1 MRTTATI
8 YTRRFPVTI
17 RDGRTGAEMQDY
29 ITLDKAQLQAAQ
41 LVGLSSKELI
51 LDHYNQLVSYNNS
64 AFIAQGAIPDRD
76 EATSIAL
83 HTFEILMSEYKKEMN
98 LIKVEYQK
106 RAHQEV
112 EKIFRVL
119 FPEQGL
125 AVREEQIR
133 LCHEM
138 LDTLLGEQIALCDA
152 GVGIG
157 KTYAYLVACVLL
169 RKYSMLTGRGNP
181 LEQRPVVVS
190 TSSIALQKAILT
202 EYIPFLSRVLL
213 EQGIIQ
219 SPLRAVVRKGKEH
232 FVCDNRLEQR
242 IEAIRHK
249 QKNAVQKAALLSLR
263 KHYDMDSVKNLSG
276 FDRRLV
282 CVPKFCP
289 RECPGRQMCR
299 YQRYLEES
307 RKQDVFIQICNHN
320 YLLADAYHRAEG
332 YKPLLS
338 DYRTLIVD
346 EAHKLPE
353 AARQM
358 FGKNLCMD
366 DIREIAYYL
375 EREHQK
381 EEARILRT
389 VMGEAL
395 RVVGA
400 EQRIGKG
407 IRETFRN
414 TTNSVVSLWEGVEML
429 EFLLEKLER
438 SVPKWIRNR
447 LEEAKD
453 VLECFCSSDEKYVRY
468 LYLDKEQLP
477 ILCAASREIP
487 ELLQKMLWDR
497 EEEISAILTSGT
509 LKAGA
514 GFLRTRQ
521 ITGLEGRAGV
531 QEYVAESPF
540 SYEKNCLLYLP
551 KTLDHCRR
559 GSREEAVMV
568 ANHIHSLICST
579 YGHTL
584 VLFTSYT
591 LMGSVYQI
599 LRDSLPFP
607 MVEVWRHS
615 QEEILRFKTMENGVL
630 FAAGSCWEGVDFPGD
645 MVSSLIIVKLPFAVP
660 DPISEAEKETYDS
673 LESYIQSII
682 VPDMQKKLRQ
692 GFGRAI
698 RTETD
703 TCVVSILDIR
713 AVKGGKYH
721 EDVMCALPPCR
732 IAEELKEVQDF
743 IRSRK
748 GVEYY
753 L

>member
-1 MRTTATI
+1 M
-8 YTRRFPVTI
+8 
-17 RDGRTGAEMQDY
+17 
-29 ITLDKAQLQAAQ
+29 
-41 LVGLSSKELI
+41 
-51 LDHYNQLVSYNNS
+51 
-64 AFIAQGAIPDRD
+64 
-76 EATSIAL
+76 
-83 HTFEILMSEYKKEMN
+83 
-98 LIKVEYQK
+98 
-106 RAHQEV
+106 

-119 FPEQGL
+119 LPEQGL

-138 LDTLLGEQIALCDA
+138 LDTLLGERIALCDA

-157 KTYAYLVACVLL
+157 KTYAYLVACVLM
-169 RKYSMLTGRGNP
+169 RKYSILMERNSLP
-181 LEQRPVVVS
+181 KQHPVVVS
-190 TSSIALQKAILT
+190 TSSIALQKAILS
-202 EYIPFLSRVLL
+202 EYVPFLSRVLV

-219 SPLRAVVRKGKEH
+219 TPLRAVVRKGKEH

-242 IEAIRHK
+242 IEAICHK
-249 QKNAVQKAALLSLR
+249 QKNAVQREALLSLR
-263 KHYDMDSVKNLSG
+263 KHYDMDTVKDLSG

-307 RKQDVFIQICNHN
+307 KKQDVFLQICNHN
-320 YLLADAYHRAEG
+320 YLLADAFHRREE
-332 YKPLLS
+332 YKPLLA
-338 DYRTLIVD
+338 DYRALVVD

-375 EREHQK
+375 EREHQNV
-381 EEARILRT
+381 EARTLKAGMYSIFTIIMESHISSHGIKENFQLT
-389 VMGEAL
+389 GEC
-395 RVVGA
+395 
-400 EQRIGKG
+400 E
-407 IRETFRN
+407 FC
-414 TTNSVVSLWEGVEML
+414 LWEGIQMI
-429 EFLLEKLER
+429 ER
-438 SVPKWIRNR
+438 MMEQLKGVVPKWVLNR
-447 LEEAKD
+447 LQEAKE
-453 VLECFCSSDEKYVRY
+453 VLECFLQKNSKYVLHLRM
-468 LYLDKEQLP
+468 DKEKIP
-477 ILCAASREIP
+477 VLCAASREIP
-487 ELLQKMLWDR
+487 QLLREMLWDR
-497 EEEISAILTSGT
+497 EQALSAILTSGT
-509 LKAGA
+509 LKAGK
-514 GFLRTRQ
+514 GFARTLQ
-521 ITGLEGRAGV
+521 ITGLEGRTDV
-531 QEYVAESPF
+531 QSYVAESPF
-540 SYEKNCLLYLP
+540 AYEENCLLYLP
-551 KTLDHCRR
+551 KTLRKCKR
-559 GSREEAVMV
+559 GSREEVEMV
-568 ANHIHSLICST
+568 AGQIHSLICST

-599 LRDSLPFP
+599 LRDGIPFP

-615 QEEILRFKTMENGVL
+615 QEEILRFKTMENAVL

-660 DPISEAEKETYDS
+660 DPISEAEKETYES
-673 LESYIQSII
+673 LEDYIQAII

-703 TCVVSILDIR
+703 TCVVSILDFR

-721 EDVMCALPPCR
+721 EDVMCALPPCQM
-732 IAEELKEVQDF
+732 AEELREVQDF

>member
-1 MRTTATI
+1 MF
-8 YTRRFPVTI
+8 Y
-17 RDGRTGAEMQDY
+17 
-29 ITLDKAQLQAAQ
+29 
-41 LVGLSSKELI
+41 
-51 LDHYNQLVSYNNS
+51 
-64 AFIAQGAIPDRD
+64 
-76 EATSIAL
+76 
-83 HTFEILMSEYKKEMN
+83 
-98 LIKVEYQK
+98 KVEYQK

-119 FPEQGL
+119 LPEQGL

-138 LDTLLGEQIALCDA
+138 LDTLLGERIALCDA

-157 KTYAYLVACVLL
+157 KTYAYLVACVLM
-169 RKYSMLTGRGNP
+169 RKYSILMERNSLP
-181 LEQRPVVVS
+181 KQHPVVVS
-190 TSSIALQKAILT
+190 TSSIALQKAILS
-202 EYIPFLSRVLL
+202 EYVPFLSRVLV

-219 SPLRAVVRKGKEH
+219 TPLRAVVRKGKEH

-249 QKNAVQKAALLSLR
+249 QKNAVQREALLSLR
-263 KHYDMDSVKNLSG
+263 KHYDMDTVKDLSG

-307 RKQDVFIQICNHN
+307 KKQDVFLQICNHN
-320 YLLADAYHRAEG
+320 YLLADAFHRREE
-332 YKPLLS
+332 YKPLLA
-338 DYRTLIVD
+338 DYRALVVD

-375 EREHQK
+375 EREHQNV
-381 EEARILRT
+381 EARTLKAGMYSIFT
-389 VMGEAL
+389 IIGESH
-395 RVVGA
+395 
-400 EQRIGKG
+400 IFSHG
-407 IRETFRN
+407 IKENFQLTGECEFC
-414 TTNSVVSLWEGVEML
+414 LWEGIQMI
-429 EFLLEKLER
+429 ER
-438 SVPKWIRNR
+438 MMEQLKGVVPKWVLNR
-447 LEEAKD
+447 LQEAKE
-453 VLECFCSSDEKYVRY
+453 VLECFLQKNSKYVLHLRM
-468 LYLDKEQLP
+468 DKEKIP
-477 ILCAASREIP
+477 VLCAASREIP
-487 ELLQKMLWDR
+487 QLLREMLWDR
-497 EEEISAILTSGT
+497 EQALSVILTSGT
-509 LKAGA
+509 LKAGK
-514 GFLRTRQ
+514 GFARTLQ
-521 ITGLEGRAGV
+521 MTGLEGRTDV
-531 QEYVAESPF
+531 QSYVAESPF
-540 SYEKNCLLYLP
+540 AYEENCLLYLP
-551 KTLDHCRR
+551 KNLQKCKR
-559 GSREEAVMV
+559 GSREEVEMV
-568 ANHIHSLICST
+568 AGQIHSLICST

-599 LRDSLPFP
+599 LRDGIPFP

-615 QEEILRFKTMENGVL
+615 QEEILRFKTMENAVL

-660 DPISEAEKETYDS
+660 DPISEAEKETYES
-673 LESYIQSII
+673 LEDYIQSII

-721 EDVMCALPPCR
+721 EDVMCALPPCQM
-732 IAEELKEVQDF
+732 AEELREVQDF

>member
-1 MRTTATI
+1 M
-8 YTRRFPVTI
+8 
-17 RDGRTGAEMQDY
+17 
-29 ITLDKAQLQAAQ
+29 
-41 LVGLSSKELI
+41 
-51 LDHYNQLVSYNNS
+51 
-64 AFIAQGAIPDRD
+64 
-76 EATSIAL
+76 
-83 HTFEILMSEYKKEMN
+83 
-98 LIKVEYQK
+98 
-106 RAHQEV
+106 

-119 FPEQGL
+119 LPEQGL

-138 LDTLLGEQIALCDA
+138 LDTLLGERIALCDA

-157 KTYAYLVACVLL
+157 KTYAYLVACVLM
-169 RKYSMLTGRGNP
+169 RKYSILMERNSLP
-181 LEQRPVVVS
+181 KQHPVVVS
-190 TSSIALQKAILT
+190 TSSIALQKAILS
-202 EYIPFLSRVLL
+202 EYVPFLSRVLV

-219 SPLRAVVRKGKEH
+219 TPLRAVVRKGKEH

-249 QKNAVQKAALLSLR
+249 QKNAVQREALLSLR
-263 KHYDMDSVKNLSG
+263 KHYDMDTVKDLSG

-307 RKQDVFIQICNHN
+307 KKQDVFLQICNHN
-320 YLLADAYHRAEG
+320 YLLADAFHRREE
-332 YKPLLS
+332 YKPLLA
-338 DYRTLIVD
+338 DYRALVVD

-375 EREHQK
+375 EREHQNV
-381 EEARILRT
+381 EARTLKAGMYSIFTIIMESHISSHGIKENFQLT
-389 VMGEAL
+389 GEC
-395 RVVGA
+395 
-400 EQRIGKG
+400 E
-407 IRETFRN
+407 FC
-414 TTNSVVSLWEGVEML
+414 LWEGIQMN
-429 EFLLEKLER
+429 ER
-438 SVPKWIRNR
+438 MMEQLKGVVPKWVLNR
-447 LEEAKD
+447 LQEAKE
-453 VLECFCSSDEKYVRY
+453 VLECFLQKNSKYVLHLRM
-468 LYLDKEQLP
+468 DKEKIP
-477 ILCAASREIP
+477 VLCAASREIP
-487 ELLQKMLWDR
+487 QLLREMLWDR
-497 EEEISAILTSGT
+497 EQALSAILTSGT
-509 LKAGA
+509 LKAGK
-514 GFLRTRQ
+514 GFARTLQ
-521 ITGLEGRAGV
+521 ITGLEGRTDV
-531 QEYVAESPF
+531 QSYVAESPF
-540 SYEKNCLLYLP
+540 AYEENCLLYLP
-551 KTLDHCRR
+551 KTLRKCKR
-559 GSREEAVMV
+559 GSREEVEMV
-568 ANHIHSLICST
+568 AGQIHSLICST

-599 LRDSLPFP
+599 LRDGIPFP

-615 QEEILRFKTMENGVL
+615 QEEILRFKTMENAVL

-660 DPISEAEKETYDS
+660 DPISEAEKETYES
-673 LESYIQSII
+673 LEDYIQAII

-703 TCVVSILDIR
+703 TCVVSILDFR

-721 EDVMCALPPCR
+721 EDVMCALPPCQM
-732 IAEELKEVQDF
+732 AEELREVQDF

>member
-1 MRTTATI
+1 MF
-8 YTRRFPVTI
+8 Y
-17 RDGRTGAEMQDY
+17 
-29 ITLDKAQLQAAQ
+29 
-41 LVGLSSKELI
+41 
-51 LDHYNQLVSYNNS
+51 
-64 AFIAQGAIPDRD
+64 
-76 EATSIAL
+76 
-83 HTFEILMSEYKKEMN
+83 
-98 LIKVEYQK
+98 KVEYQK

-381 EEARILRT
+381 EEAKILRT
-389 VMGEAL
+389 VMHDAL
-395 RVVGA
+395 HVVGA
-400 EQRIGKG
+400 EHRIGKG

-453 VLECFCSSDEKYVRY
+453 VLECFCSSDGNYVRY
-468 LYLDKEQLP
+468 LRLDTEQLP

-487 ELLQKMLWDR
+487 ELLRKML
-497 EEEISAILTSGT
+497 
-509 LKAGA
+509 
-514 GFLRTRQ
+514 
-521 ITGLEGRAGV
+521 
-531 QEYVAESPF
+531 
-540 SYEKNCLLYLP
+540 
-551 KTLDHCRR
+551 
-559 GSREEAVMV
+559 
-568 ANHIHSLICST
+568 
-579 YGHTL
+579 
-584 VLFTSYT
+584 
-591 LMGSVYQI
+591 
-599 LRDSLPFP
+599 
-607 MVEVWRHS
+607 
-615 QEEILRFKTMENGVL
+615 
-630 FAAGSCWEGVDFPGD
+630 
-645 MVSSLIIVKLPFAVP
+645 
-660 DPISEAEKETYDS
+660 
-673 LESYIQSII
+673 
-682 VPDMQKKLRQ
+682 
-692 GFGRAI
+692 
-698 RTETD
+698 
-703 TCVVSILDIR
+703 
-713 AVKGGKYH
+713 
-721 EDVMCALPPCR
+721 
-732 IAEELKEVQDF
+732 
-743 IRSRK
+743 
-748 GVEYY
+748 
-753 L
+753 

>member
-1 MRTTATI
+1 MF
-8 YTRRFPVTI
+8 Y
-17 RDGRTGAEMQDY
+17 
-29 ITLDKAQLQAAQ
+29 
-41 LVGLSSKELI
+41 
-51 LDHYNQLVSYNNS
+51 
-64 AFIAQGAIPDRD
+64 
-76 EATSIAL
+76 
-83 HTFEILMSEYKKEMN
+83 
-98 LIKVEYQK
+98 KVEYQK

-119 FPEQGL
+119 LPEQGL

-138 LDTLLGEQIALCDA
+138 LDTLLGERIALCDA

-157 KTYAYLVACVLL
+157 KTYAYLVACVLM
-169 RKYSMLTGRGNP
+169 RKYSILMERNSLP
-181 LEQRPVVVS
+181 KQHPVVVS
-190 TSSIALQKAILT
+190 TSSIALQKAILS
-202 EYIPFLSRVLL
+202 EYVPFLSRVLV

-219 SPLRAVVRKGKEH
+219 TPLRAVVRKGKEH

-242 IEAIRHK
+242 IEAIRYK
-249 QKNAVQKAALLSLR
+249 QKNAVQREALLSLR
-263 KHYDMDSVKNLSG
+263 KHYDMDIVKDLSG

-307 RKQDVFIQICNHN
+307 KKQDVFLQICNHN
-320 YLLADAYHRAEG
+320 YLLADAFHRREE
-332 YKPLLS
+332 YKPLLA
-338 DYRTLIVD
+338 DYRALVVD

-375 EREHQK
+375 EREHQNV
-381 EEARILRT
+381 EARTLKTGMYSIFT
-389 VMGEAL
+389 
-395 RVVGA
+395 
-400 EQRIGKG
+400 I
-407 IRETFRN
+407 IRESHMFSHGIKENFQLTGECEFC
-414 TTNSVVSLWEGVEML
+414 LWEGIQMI
-429 EFLLEKLER
+429 ER
-438 SVPKWIRNR
+438 MMEQLKGVVPKWVLNR
-447 LEEAKD
+447 LQEAKE
-453 VLECFCSSDEKYVRY
+453 VLECFLQKNSKYVLHLRM
-468 LYLDKEQLP
+468 DKEKIP
-477 ILCAASREIP
+477 VLCAASREIP
-487 ELLQKMLWDR
+487 QLLREMLWDR
-497 EEEISAILTSGT
+497 EQALSVILTSGT
-509 LKAGA
+509 LKAGK
-514 GFLRTRQ
+514 GFARTLQ
-521 ITGLEGRAGV
+521 MTGLEGGTDV
-531 QEYVAESPF
+531 QSYVAESPF
-540 SYEKNCLLYLP
+540 AYEENCLLYLP
-551 KTLDHCRR
+551 KTLRKCKR
-559 GSREEAVMV
+559 GSREEVEMV
-568 ANHIHSLICST
+568 AGQIHSLICST

-599 LRDSLPFP
+599 LRDGIPFP

-615 QEEILRFKTMENGVL
+615 QEEILRFKTMENAVL

-660 DPISEAEKETYDS
+660 DPISEAEKETYES
-673 LESYIQSII
+673 LEDYIQAII

-703 TCVVSILDIR
+703 TCVVSILDFR

-721 EDVMCALPPCR
+721 EDVMCALPPCQM
-732 IAEELKEVQDF
+732 AEELREVQDF

>member
-1 MRTTATI
+1 MF
-8 YTRRFPVTI
+8 Y
-17 RDGRTGAEMQDY
+17 
-29 ITLDKAQLQAAQ
+29 
-41 LVGLSSKELI
+41 
-51 LDHYNQLVSYNNS
+51 
-64 AFIAQGAIPDRD
+64 
-76 EATSIAL
+76 
-83 HTFEILMSEYKKEMN
+83 
-98 LIKVEYQK
+98 KVEYQK

-119 FPEQGL
+119 LPEQGL

-138 LDTLLGEQIALCDA
+138 LDTLLGERIALCDA

-190 TSSIALQKAILT
+190 TSSIALQKAIVT

-213 EQGIIQ
+213 EQGMIQ

-249 QKNAVQKAALLSLR
+249 QKNAAQKEALLSLR
-263 KHYDMDSVKNLSG
+263 KHYDMDTVKDLSG

-299 YQRYLEES
+299 YQRYLEEAK
-307 RKQDVFIQICNHN
+307 KQDVFILICNHN

-353 AARQM
+353 AAKQM

-366 DIREIAYYL
+366 DIREMVYYL

-514 GFLRTRQ
+514 DFLRTRQ
-521 ITGLEGRAGV
+521 VTGLEARAGV

-551 KTLDHCRR
+551 KTLEHCRR
-559 GSREEAVMV
+559 GSREEAVMI

-660 DPISEAEKETYDS
+660 NPISEAEKETYES
-673 LESYIQSII
+673 LEAYIQSII
-682 VPDMQKKLRQ
+682 VPDMQKRLRQ

-703 TCVVSILDIR
+703 TCVVSILDNR
-713 AVKGGKYH
+713 AVQGGKYH
-721 EDVMCALPPCR
+721 EDVLNALPTCQM
-732 IAEELKEVQDF
+732 AEELREVQAF

>member
-1 MRTTATI
+1 MF
-8 YTRRFPVTI
+8 Y
-17 RDGRTGAEMQDY
+17 
-29 ITLDKAQLQAAQ
+29 
-41 LVGLSSKELI
+41 
-51 LDHYNQLVSYNNS
+51 
-64 AFIAQGAIPDRD
+64 
-76 EATSIAL
+76 
-83 HTFEILMSEYKKEMN
+83 
-98 LIKVEYQK
+98 KVEYQK

-112 EKIFRVL
+112 EKSVRVL
-119 FPEQGL
+119 LPEQGL

-138 LDTLLGEQIALCDA
+138 LDTLLGERIALCDA

-157 KTYAYLVACVLL
+157 KTYAYLVACVLM
-169 RKYSMLTGRGNP
+169 RKYSILMERNSLP
-181 LEQRPVVVS
+181 KQHPVVVS
-190 TSSIALQKAILT
+190 TSSIALQKAILS
-202 EYIPFLSRVLL
+202 EYVPFLSRVLV

-219 SPLRAVVRKGKEH
+219 TPLRAVVRKGKEH

-242 IEAIRHK
+242 IEAIRYK
-249 QKNAVQKAALLSLR
+249 QKNAVQREALLSLR
-263 KHYDMDSVKNLSG
+263 KHYDMDIVKDLSG

-307 RKQDVFIQICNHN
+307 KKQDVFLQICNHN
-320 YLLADAYHRAEG
+320 YLLADAFHRREE
-332 YKPLLS
+332 YKPLLA
-338 DYRTLIVD
+338 DYRALVVD

-375 EREHQK
+375 EREHQNV
-381 EEARILRT
+381 EARTLKTGMYSIFT
-389 VMGEAL
+389 
-395 RVVGA
+395 
-400 EQRIGKG
+400 I
-407 IRETFRN
+407 IRESHMFSHGIKENFQLTGECEFC
-414 TTNSVVSLWEGVEML
+414 LWEGIQMI
-429 EFLLEKLER
+429 ER
-438 SVPKWIRNR
+438 MMEQLKGVVPKWVLNR
-447 LEEAKD
+447 LQEAKE
-453 VLECFCSSDEKYVRY
+453 VLECFLQKNSKYVLHLRM
-468 LYLDKEQLP
+468 DKEKIP
-477 ILCAASREIP
+477 VLCAASREIP
-487 ELLQKMLWDR
+487 QLLREMLWDR
-497 EEEISAILTSGT
+497 EQALSVILTSGT
-509 LKAGA
+509 LKAGK
-514 GFLRTRQ
+514 GFARTLQ
-521 ITGLEGRAGV
+521 MTGLEGRTDV
-531 QEYVAESPF
+531 QSYVAESPF
-540 SYEKNCLLYLP
+540 AYEENCLLYLP
-551 KTLDHCRR
+551 KTLRKCKR
-559 GSREEAVMV
+559 GSREEVEMV
-568 ANHIHSLICST
+568 AGQIHSLICST

-599 LRDSLPFP
+599 LRDGIPFP

-615 QEEILRFKTMENGVL
+615 QEEILRFKTMENAVL

-660 DPISEAEKETYDS
+660 DPISEAEKETYES
-673 LESYIQSII
+673 LEDYIQAII

-703 TCVVSILDIR
+703 TCVVSILDFR

-721 EDVMCALPPCR
+721 EDVMCALPPCQM
-732 IAEELKEVQDF
+732 AEELREVQDF

>member
-1 MRTTATI
+1 MF
-8 YTRRFPVTI
+8 Y
-17 RDGRTGAEMQDY
+17 
-29 ITLDKAQLQAAQ
+29 
-41 LVGLSSKELI
+41 
-51 LDHYNQLVSYNNS
+51 
-64 AFIAQGAIPDRD
+64 
-76 EATSIAL
+76 
-83 HTFEILMSEYKKEMN
+83 
-98 LIKVEYQK
+98 KVEYQK

-119 FPEQGL
+119 LPEQGL

-138 LDTLLGEQIALCDA
+138 LDTLLGERIALCDA

-157 KTYAYLVACVLL
+157 KTYAYLVACVLM
-169 RKYSMLTGRGNP
+169 RKYSILMERNSLP
-181 LEQRPVVVS
+181 KQHPVVVS
-190 TSSIALQKAILT
+190 TSSIALQKAILS
-202 EYIPFLSRVLL
+202 EYVPFLSRVLV

-219 SPLRAVVRKGKEH
+219 TPLRAVVRKGKEH

-249 QKNAVQKAALLSLR
+249 QKNAVQREALLSLR
-263 KHYDMDSVKNLSG
+263 KHYDMDTVKDLSG

-289 RECPGRQMCR
+289 RECPGRQTCR

-307 RKQDVFIQICNHN
+307 KKQDVFLQICNHN
-320 YLLADAYHRAEG
+320 YLLADAFHRREE
-332 YKPLLS
+332 YKPLLA
-338 DYRTLIVD
+338 DYRALVVD

-353 AARQM
+353 AAWQM

-366 DIREIAYYL
+366 DSREIAYYL
-375 EREHQK
+375 EREHQNV
-381 EEARILRT
+381 EARTLKAGMYSIFT
-389 VMGEAL
+389 
-395 RVVGA
+395 
-400 EQRIGKG
+400 I
-407 IRETFRN
+407 IRESHMFSHGIKENFQLTGECEFC
-414 TTNSVVSLWEGVEML
+414 LWEGIQMI
-429 EFLLEKLER
+429 ER
-438 SVPKWIRNR
+438 MMEQLKGVVPKWVLNR
-447 LEEAKD
+447 LQEAKE
-453 VLECFCSSDEKYVRY
+453 VLECFLQKNSKYVLHLRM
-468 LYLDKEQLP
+468 DKEKIP
-477 ILCAASREIP
+477 VLCAASREIP
-487 ELLQKMLWDR
+487 QLLREMLWDR
-497 EEEISAILTSGT
+497 EQALSVILTSGT
-509 LKAGA
+509 LKAGK
-514 GFLRTRQ
+514 GFARTLQ
-521 ITGLEGRAGV
+521 MTGLEGRTDV
-531 QEYVAESPF
+531 QSYVAESPF
-540 SYEKNCLLYLP
+540 AYEENCLLYLP
-551 KTLDHCRR
+551 KTLRKCKR
-559 GSREEAVMV
+559 GSREEVEMV
-568 ANHIHSLICST
+568 AGQIHSLICST

-599 LRDSLPFP
+599 LRDGIPFP

-615 QEEILRFKTMENGVL
+615 QEEILRFKTMENAVL

-721 EDVMCALPPCR
+721 EDVMCALPPCQM
-732 IAEELKEVQDF
+732 AEELREVQDF

>member
-1 MRTTATI
+1 MF
-8 YTRRFPVTI
+8 Y
-17 RDGRTGAEMQDY
+17 
-29 ITLDKAQLQAAQ
+29 
-41 LVGLSSKELI
+41 
-51 LDHYNQLVSYNNS
+51 
-64 AFIAQGAIPDRD
+64 
-76 EATSIAL
+76 
-83 HTFEILMSEYKKEMN
+83 
-98 LIKVEYQK
+98 KVEYQK

-119 FPEQGL
+119 LPEQGL

-138 LDTLLGEQIALCDA
+138 LDTLLGERIALCDA

-157 KTYAYLVACVLL
+157 KTYAYLVACVLM
-169 RKYSMLTGRGNP
+169 RKYSILMERNSLP
-181 LEQRPVVVS
+181 KQHPVVVS
-190 TSSIALQKAILT
+190 TSSIALQTAILS
-202 EYIPFLSRVLL
+202 EYVPFLSRVLV

-219 SPLRAVVRKGKEH
+219 TPLRAVVRKGKEH

-242 IEAIRHK
+242 IEAIRYK
-249 QKNAVQKAALLSLR
+249 QKNAVQREALLSLR
-263 KHYDMDSVKNLSG
+263 KHYDMDIVKDLSG

-289 RECPGRQMCR
+289 RECPGRQTCR

-307 RKQDVFIQICNHN
+307 KKQDVFLQICNHN
-320 YLLADAYHRAEG
+320 YLLADAFHRREE
-332 YKPLLS
+332 YKPLLA
-338 DYRTLIVD
+338 DYRALVVD

-375 EREHQK
+375 EREHQNV
-381 EEARILRT
+381 EARTLKTGMYSIFT
-389 VMGEAL
+389 
-395 RVVGA
+395 
-400 EQRIGKG
+400 I
-407 IRETFRN
+407 IRESHMFSHGIKENFQLTGECEFC
-414 TTNSVVSLWEGVEML
+414 LWEGIQMI
-429 EFLLEKLER
+429 ER
-438 SVPKWIRNR
+438 MMEQLKGVVPKWVLNR
-447 LEEAKD
+447 LQEAKE
-453 VLECFCSSDEKYVRY
+453 VLECFLQKNSKYVLHLRM
-468 LYLDKEQLP
+468 DKEKIP
-477 ILCAASREIP
+477 VLCAASREIP
-487 ELLQKMLWDR
+487 QLLREMLWDR
-497 EEEISAILTSGT
+497 EQALSVILTSGT
-509 LKAGA
+509 LKAGK
-514 GFLRTRQ
+514 GFARTLQ
-521 ITGLEGRAGV
+521 MTGLEGRTDV
-531 QEYVAESPF
+531 QSYVAESPF
-540 SYEKNCLLYLP
+540 AYEENCLLYLP
-551 KTLDHCRR
+551 KTLRKCKR
-559 GSREEAVMV
+559 GSREEVEMV
-568 ANHIHSLICST
+568 AGQIHSLICST

-599 LRDSLPFP
+599 LRDGIPFP

-615 QEEILRFKTMENGVL
+615 QEEILRFKTMENAVL

-660 DPISEAEKETYDS
+660 DPISEAEKETYES
-673 LESYIQSII
+673 LEDYIQAII

-703 TCVVSILDIR
+703 TCVVSILDFR

-721 EDVMCALPPCR
+721 EDVMCALPPCQM
-732 IAEELKEVQDF
+732 AEELREVQDF

>member
-1 MRTTATI
+1 M
-8 YTRRFPVTI
+8 F
-17 RDGRTGAEMQDY
+17 
-29 ITLDKAQLQAAQ
+29 
-41 LVGLSSKELI
+41 
-51 LDHYNQLVSYNNS
+51 YN
-64 AFIAQGAIPDRD
+64 
-76 EATSIAL
+76 
-83 HTFEILMSEYKKEMN
+83 
-98 LIKVEYQK
+98 VEYQK
-106 RAHQEV
+106 RVHQEV

-169 RKYSMLTGRGNP
+169 RKYSMLSGRRNS

-242 IEAIRHK
+242 IEAIRNK
-249 QKNAVQKAALLSLR
+249 QKNASQKEALISLR
-263 KHYDMDSVKNLSG
+263 KQYDMDSVKNLSG

-332 YKPLLS
+332 YKPLLA
-338 DYRTLIVD
+338 DYWTLILD

-353 AARQM
+353 AAKQM

-381 EEARILRT
+381 EEARILRI
-389 VMGEAL
+389 VMHDAL

-400 EQRIGKG
+400 EHRIGKG
-407 IRETFRN
+407 IRETFHN

-438 SVPKWIRNR
+438 SIPRWIRNR
-447 LEEAKD
+447 LEAAKE
-453 VLECFCSSDEKYVRY
+453 VLECFCSNDGKYVRY
-468 LYLDKEQLP
+468 LRLDTEQLP
-477 ILCAASREIP
+477 ILCAASRKIP
-487 ELLQKMLWDR
+487 ELLRKLLWDR
-497 EEEISAILTSGT
+497 EEGMSAILTSGT

-514 GFLRTRQ
+514 GFFRTRQ

-551 KTLDHCRR
+551 KTLEHCRR
-559 GSREEAVMV
+559 GSREEATMV

-615 QEEILRFKTMENGVL
+615 QEEILRFKTMDNGVL

-721 EDVMCALPPCR
+721 EDVMSALPSCQM
-732 IAEELKEVQDF
+732 AEELREVQDF

-748 GVEYY
+748 GEEYY

>member
-1 MRTTATI
+1 MF
-8 YTRRFPVTI
+8 Y
-17 RDGRTGAEMQDY
+17 
-29 ITLDKAQLQAAQ
+29 
-41 LVGLSSKELI
+41 
-51 LDHYNQLVSYNNS
+51 
-64 AFIAQGAIPDRD
+64 
-76 EATSIAL
+76 
-83 HTFEILMSEYKKEMN
+83 
-98 LIKVEYQK
+98 KVEYQK

-119 FPEQGL
+119 LPEQGL

-138 LDTLLGEQIALCDA
+138 LDTLLGERIALCDA

-157 KTYAYLVACVLL
+157 KTYAYLVACVLM
-169 RKYSMLTGRGNP
+169 RKYSILMERNSLP
-181 LEQRPVVVS
+181 KQHPVVVS
-190 TSSIALQKAILT
+190 TSSIALQKAILS
-202 EYIPFLSRVLL
+202 EYVPFLSRVLV

-219 SPLRAVVRKGKEH
+219 TPLRAVVRKGKEH

-249 QKNAVQKAALLSLR
+249 QKNAVQREALLSLR
-263 KHYDMDSVKNLSG
+263 KHYDMDTVKDLSG

-289 RECPGRQMCR
+289 RECPGRQTCR
-299 YQRYLEES
+299 YQRYLEEAK
-307 RKQDVFIQICNHN
+307 KQDVFLQICNHN
-320 YLLADAYHRAEG
+320 YLLADAFHRREE
-332 YKPLLS
+332 YKPLLA
-338 DYRTLIVD
+338 DYRALVVD

-375 EREHQK
+375 EREHQNV
-381 EEARILRT
+381 EARTLKAGMYSIFTIIMESHISSHGMKENFQLT
-389 VMGEAL
+389 GEC
-395 RVVGA
+395 
-400 EQRIGKG
+400 E
-407 IRETFRN
+407 FC
-414 TTNSVVSLWEGVEML
+414 LWEGIQMI
-429 EFLLEKLER
+429 ER
-438 SVPKWIRNR
+438 MMEQLKGVVPKWVLNR
-447 LEEAKD
+447 LQEAKE
-453 VLECFCSSDEKYVRY
+453 VLECFLQKNSKYVLHLRM
-468 LYLDKEQLP
+468 DKEKIP
-477 ILCAASREIP
+477 VLCAASREIP
-487 ELLQKMLWDR
+487 QLLREMLWDR
-497 EEEISAILTSGT
+497 EQALSVILTSGT
-509 LKAGA
+509 LKAGK
-514 GFLRTRQ
+514 GFARTLQ
-521 ITGLEGRAGV
+521 MTGLEGRTDV
-531 QEYVAESPF
+531 QSYVAESPF
-540 SYEKNCLLYLP
+540 AYEENCLLYLP
-551 KTLDHCRR
+551 KTLRKCKR
-559 GSREEAVMV
+559 GSREEVEMV
-568 ANHIHSLICST
+568 AGQIHSLICST

-599 LRDSLPFP
+599 LRDGIPFP

-615 QEEILRFKTMENGVL
+615 QEEILRFKTMENAVL

-660 DPISEAEKETYDS
+660 DPISEAEKETYES
-673 LESYIQSII
+673 LEDYIQAII

-703 TCVVSILDIR
+703 TCVVSILDFR

-721 EDVMCALPPCR
+721 EDVMCALPPCQ
-732 IAEELKEVQDF
+732 IAEELREVQDF

>member
-1 MRTTATI
+1 MF
-8 YTRRFPVTI
+8 Y
-17 RDGRTGAEMQDY
+17 
-29 ITLDKAQLQAAQ
+29 
-41 LVGLSSKELI
+41 
-51 LDHYNQLVSYNNS
+51 
-64 AFIAQGAIPDRD
+64 
-76 EATSIAL
+76 
-83 HTFEILMSEYKKEMN
+83 
-98 LIKVEYQK
+98 KVEYQK

-181 LEQRPVVVS
+181 LEHRPVVVS

-249 QKNAVQKAALLSLR
+249 QKNAAQKEALLSLR
-263 KHYDMDSVKNLSG
+263 KQYDMDSVKNLSG

-389 VMGEAL
+389 VMCDALHGVGE
-395 RVVGA
+395 
-400 EQRIGKG
+400 EHQIGKG
-407 IRETFRN
+407 IRETFCH
-414 TTNSVVSLWEGVEML
+414 TTDSVVSLWEGVEML
-429 EFLLEKLER
+429 ELLLDKLEKC
-438 SVPKWIRNR
+438 VPKWIRNR
-447 LEEAKD
+447 LEDA
-453 VLECFCSSDEKYVRY
+453 
-468 LYLDKEQLP
+468 
-477 ILCAASREIP
+477 
-487 ELLQKMLWDR
+487 
-497 EEEISAILTSGT
+497 
-509 LKAGA
+509 
-514 GFLRTRQ
+514 
-521 ITGLEGRAGV
+521 
-531 QEYVAESPF
+531 
-540 SYEKNCLLYLP
+540 
-551 KTLDHCRR
+551 
-559 GSREEAVMV
+559 
-568 ANHIHSLICST
+568 
-579 YGHTL
+579 
-584 VLFTSYT
+584 
-591 LMGSVYQI
+591 
-599 LRDSLPFP
+599 
-607 MVEVWRHS
+607 
-615 QEEILRFKTMENGVL
+615 
-630 FAAGSCWEGVDFPGD
+630 
-645 MVSSLIIVKLPFAVP
+645 
-660 DPISEAEKETYDS
+660 
-673 LESYIQSII
+673 
-682 VPDMQKKLRQ
+682 
-692 GFGRAI
+692 
-698 RTETD
+698 
-703 TCVVSILDIR
+703 
-713 AVKGGKYH
+713 
-721 EDVMCALPPCR
+721 
-732 IAEELKEVQDF
+732 
-743 IRSRK
+743 
-748 GVEYY
+748 
-753 L
+753 

>member
-1 MRTTATI
+1 MF
-8 YTRRFPVTI
+8 Y
-17 RDGRTGAEMQDY
+17 
-29 ITLDKAQLQAAQ
+29 
-41 LVGLSSKELI
+41 
-51 LDHYNQLVSYNNS
+51 
-64 AFIAQGAIPDRD
+64 
-76 EATSIAL
+76 
-83 HTFEILMSEYKKEMN
+83 
-98 LIKVEYQK
+98 KVEYQK

-119 FPEQGL
+119 LPEQGL

-138 LDTLLGEQIALCDA
+138 LDTLLGERIALCDA

-157 KTYAYLVACVLL
+157 KTYAYLVACVLM
-169 RKYSMLTGRGNP
+169 RKYSILMERNSLP
-181 LEQRPVVVS
+181 KQHPVVVS
-190 TSSIALQKAILT
+190 TSSIALQKAILS
-202 EYIPFLSRVLL
+202 EYVPFLSRVLV

-219 SPLRAVVRKGKEH
+219 TPLRAVVRKGKEH

-249 QKNAVQKAALLSLR
+249 QKNAVQREALLSLR
-263 KHYDMDSVKNLSG
+263 KHYDMDTVKDLSG

-307 RKQDVFIQICNHN
+307 KKQDVFLQICNHN
-320 YLLADAYHRAEG
+320 YLLADAFHRREE
-332 YKPLLS
+332 YKPLLA
-338 DYRTLIVD
+338 DYRALVVD

-375 EREHQK
+375 EREHQNV
-381 EEARILRT
+381 EARTLKAGMYSIFT
-389 VMGEAL
+389 
-395 RVVGA
+395 
-400 EQRIGKG
+400 I
-407 IRETFRN
+407 IRESHIFSHGIKENFQLTGECEFC
-414 TTNSVVSLWEGVEML
+414 LWEGIQMI
-429 EFLLEKLER
+429 ER
-438 SVPKWIRNR
+438 MMEQLKGVVPKWVLNR
-447 LEEAKD
+447 LQEAKE
-453 VLECFCSSDEKYVRY
+453 VLECFLQKNSKYVLHLRM
-468 LYLDKEQLP
+468 DKEKIP
-477 ILCAASREIP
+477 VLCAASREIP
-487 ELLQKMLWDR
+487 QLLREMLWDR
-497 EEEISAILTSGT
+497 EQALSAILTSGT
-509 LKAGA
+509 LKAGK
-514 GFLRTRQ
+514 GFARTLQ
-521 ITGLEGRAGV
+521 MTGLEGRTGV
-531 QEYVAESPF
+531 QSYVAESPF
-540 SYEKNCLLYLP
+540 AYEENCLLYLP
-551 KTLDHCRR
+551 KTLQKCKR
-559 GSREEAVMV
+559 GSREEVEMV
-568 ANHIHSLICST
+568 AGQIHSLICST

-599 LRDSLPFP
+599 LRDGIPFP

-615 QEEILRFKTMENGVL
+615 QEEILRFKTMENAVL

-660 DPISEAEKETYDS
+660 DPISEAEKETYES
-673 LESYIQSII
+673 LEDYIQAII

-703 TCVVSILDIR
+703 TCVVSILDFR

-721 EDVMCALPPCR
+721 EDVMCALPPCQM
-732 IAEELKEVQDF
+732 AEELREVQDF

>member
-1 MRTTATI
+1 MF
-8 YTRRFPVTI
+8 Y
-17 RDGRTGAEMQDY
+17 
-29 ITLDKAQLQAAQ
+29 
-41 LVGLSSKELI
+41 
-51 LDHYNQLVSYNNS
+51 
-64 AFIAQGAIPDRD
+64 
-76 EATSIAL
+76 
-83 HTFEILMSEYKKEMN
+83 
-98 LIKVEYQK
+98 KVEYQK

-119 FPEQGL
+119 LPEQGL

-138 LDTLLGEQIALCDA
+138 LDTLLGERIALCDA

-157 KTYAYLVACVLL
+157 KTYAYLVACVLM
-169 RKYSMLTGRGNP
+169 RKYSILMERNSLP
-181 LEQRPVVVS
+181 KQHPVVVS
-190 TSSIALQKAILT
+190 TSSIALQKAILS
-202 EYIPFLSRVLL
+202 EYVPFLSRVLV

-219 SPLRAVVRKGKEH
+219 TPLRAVVRKGKEH

-249 QKNAVQKAALLSLR
+249 QKNAVQREALLSLR
-263 KHYDMDSVKNLSG
+263 KHYDMDTVKDLSG

-289 RECPGRQMCR
+289 RECPGRQTCR

-307 RKQDVFIQICNHN
+307 KKQDVFLQICNHN
-320 YLLADAYHRAEG
+320 YLLADAFHRREE
-332 YKPLLS
+332 YKPLLA
-338 DYRTLIVD
+338 DYRALVVD

-375 EREHQK
+375 EREHQNV
-381 EEARILRT
+381 EARTLK
-389 VMGEAL
+389 
-395 RVVGA
+395 A
-400 EQRIGKG
+400 EMYSIFTI
-407 IRETFRN
+407 IRESHIFSHGIKEKFQLTGECEFC
-414 TTNSVVSLWEGVEML
+414 LWEGIQMI
-429 EFLLEKLER
+429 ER
-438 SVPKWIRNR
+438 MMEQLKGVVPKWVLNR
-447 LEEAKD
+447 LQEAKE
-453 VLECFCSSDEKYVRY
+453 VLECFLQKNSKYVLHLRM
-468 LYLDKEQLP
+468 DKEKIP

-487 ELLQKMLWDR
+487 QLLREMLWDR
-497 EEEISAILTSGT
+497 EQALSVILTSGT
-509 LKAGA
+509 LKAGK
-514 GFLRTRQ
+514 GFTRTLQ
-521 ITGLEGRAGV
+521 MTGLEGRTDV
-531 QEYVAESPF
+531 QSYVAESPF
-540 SYEKNCLLYLP
+540 AYEENCLLYLP
-551 KTLDHCRR
+551 KTLRKCKR
-559 GSREEAVMV
+559 GSREEVEMV
-568 ANHIHSLICST
+568 AGQIHSLICST

-599 LRDSLPFP
+599 LRDGIPFP

-615 QEEILRFKTMENGVL
+615 QEEILRFKTMENAVL

-645 MVSSLIIVKLPFAVP
+645 MVSLLIIVKLPFAVP
-660 DPISEAEKETYDS
+660 DPISEAEKETYES
-673 LESYIQSII
+673 LEDYIQAII

-703 TCVVSILDIR
+703 TCVVSILDFR

-721 EDVMCALPPCR
+721 EDVMCALPPCQM
-732 IAEELKEVQDF
+732 AEELREVQDF